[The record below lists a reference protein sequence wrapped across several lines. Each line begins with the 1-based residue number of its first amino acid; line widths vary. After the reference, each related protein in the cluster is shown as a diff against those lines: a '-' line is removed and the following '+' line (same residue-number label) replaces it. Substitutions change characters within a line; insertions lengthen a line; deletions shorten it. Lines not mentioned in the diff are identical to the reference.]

1 LQPLGVT
8 KIPIKGNYF
17 KPEEGTSV
25 NPRREQMKPLGKT
38 IENPK
43 GEKAEKRRF
52 EEKKRTTF
60 AVRSYSLFS
69 YSPK

>member
-1 LQPLGVT
+1 MQTRG
-8 KIPIKGNYF
+8 GN
-17 KPEEGTSV
+17 KCKLEEGTNETSRK
-25 NPRREQMKPLGKT
+25 NIRKSERG
-38 IENPK
+38 
-43 GEKAEKRRF
+43 KAEKLRF

>member
-1 LQPLGVT
+1 
-8 KIPIKGNYF
+8 
-17 KPEEGTSV
+17 
-25 NPRREQMKPLGKT
+25 MKPLGKT
-38 IENPK
+38 TENPK
-43 GEKAEKRRF
+43 GEKAEKLRF